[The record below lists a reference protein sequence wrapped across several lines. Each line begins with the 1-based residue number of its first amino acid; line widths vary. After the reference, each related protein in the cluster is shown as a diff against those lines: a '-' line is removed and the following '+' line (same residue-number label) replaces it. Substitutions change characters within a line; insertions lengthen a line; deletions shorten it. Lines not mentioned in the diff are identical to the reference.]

1 MILSTYDAPES
12 LSLALTGY
20 SVQTHGAC
28 DVVVADDGSGPD
40 TTELL
45 DEMADLPGLRMSH
58 VRQNNRGFRK
68 GADSESGNHESPRR
82 LPRIQRRRLHPP
94 GGLRGKRTRV
104 SAVRATSFREG
115 GCVCAR
121 SSSWILHTSFP
132 GVAFDSTWLRGQRAL
147 SRGRDRRKLVPPG
160 RRMARLHDLWTTT
173 APTWNGHNVSGWKVD
188 LLRVNGFDERMTY
201 PAEDRE
207 LGSRLANAAV
217 RGIQARHRAVCLHI
231 DHDRPWTDP
240 TEKERN
246 LRLWAETRGGPRWL
260 GRILD
265 RWHGRGSSWTEHGI
279 A

>member
-68 GADSESGNHESPRR
+68 ARILNRAIMKARGDYLVFSDGDCIPRADFVETHARLSRKGYFVSGGRVC
-82 LPRIQRRRLHPP
+82 
-94 GGLRGKRTRV
+94 LRPEFQLDPAHIV
-104 SAVRATSFREG
+104 S
-115 GCVCAR
+115 
-121 SSSWILHTSFP
+121 